1 MTSVT
6 PAMITAGCILAFTF
20 IGIFTEKVHGL
31 ERAKFAMLGA
41 GLMVIAGNYFGFYDA
56 HQVIEAV
63 DWNVVLLLGCMMAIV
78 ELLIP
83 TGGFEQL
90 ALKLAR
96 LSHGN
101 SFLLIV
107 LIGTAVTVISLLLD
121 NVTTVVIFGPLIIL
135 ICRQLDISPIPC
147 LLAAALL
154 SDTGGVATL
163 VGDPPSLMIG
173 SAAGIDFNSFVSR
186 MGFPVLAA
194 WFATLLVLRV
204 LFARELGRNSG
215 ASLQEAPPLRNS
227 RLWWAG
233 VAVFGIMVVLFMLHS
248 SLGWEP
254 WMVSAAGLTMLLFVD
269 RHKEL
274 DETMTRVEIPLLIFF
289 ISLFVLIGGVEH
301 SGLLH
306 VLGEAISSYFT
317 QSPLAAVLIIMWVAA
332 ILSAMIDNIPF
343 TAAMIPI
350 FLQMEQDGIN
360 VAPLWWALAIGVGMG
375 GNGTHIG
382 STANVYIVTLSERLA
397 KETGHPDYAITPGLW
412 FRKGTPAMLA
422 TLVVSSV
429 IFVVFFEFFST
440 PVAAH

>member
-1 MTSVT
+1 MPSIS
-6 PAMITAGCILAFTF
+6 PPMMTAGLILAFTF

-31 ERAKFAMLGA
+31 ERAKFGMLGA
-41 GLMVIAGNYFGFYDA
+41 GLMVLAGNYFDFYDSR
-56 HQVIEAV
+56 QIIEAV

-83 TGGFEQL
+83 TGGFERL
-90 ALKLAR
+90 ALTLAR
-96 LSHGN
+96 LSRGN
-101 SFLLIV
+101 SFWLMV

-135 ICRQLDISPIPC
+135 ICRQLGISPVPC

-163 VGDPPSLMIG
+163 VGDPPNLMIG

-204 LFARELGRNSG
+204 LFAREFSKNST
-215 ASLQEAPPLRNS
+215 AHMPDAAPLSNS

-233 VAVFGIMVVLFMLHS
+233 VLVFAAMVVLFMLHS
-248 SLGWEP
+248 AMGWEP
-254 WMVSAAGLTMLLFVD
+254 WMVSAAGLTVLLFVD

-274 DETMTRVEIPLLIFF
+274 DATMTRVEIPLLMFF
-289 ISLFVLIGGVEH
+289 ISLFVLVGGVEH

-306 VLGEAISSYFT
+306 VLGTNISSYFT
-317 QSPLAAVLIIMWVAA
+317 ESPLMTVLIVMWVSA

-350 FLQMEQDGIN
+350 FLQMEQQGVNIT
-360 VAPLWWALAIGVGMG
+360 PLWWALAIGVGMG

-397 KETGHPDYAITPGLW
+397 KETGNPGYAITPGLW

-429 IFVVFFEFFST
+429 IFVVFFDFFSA
-440 PVAAH
+440 PVGTH

>member
-1 MTSVT
+1 MTALTT
-6 PAMITAGCILAFTF
+6 PMLTAGLILAFTF

-31 ERAKFAMLGA
+31 ERAKFGMLGA

-56 HQVIEAV
+56 HQVIAAV
-63 DWNVVLLLGCMMAIV
+63 DWNVVLLLGSMMAIV

-83 TGGFEQL
+83 TGGFERL
-90 ALKLAR
+90 ALRLAR
-96 LSHGN
+96 LSRGN
-101 SFLLIV
+101 SFLLMV

-135 ICRQLDISPIPC
+135 ICRQLQISPVPC

-163 VGDPPSLMIG
+163 VGDPPNLMIG

-204 LFARELGRNSG
+204 LFAREFSKNSV
-215 ASLQEAPPLRNS
+215 AALQDAAPLRNK
-227 RLWWAG
+227 RLWWTG
-233 VAVFGIMVVLFMLHS
+233 VAVFAGMVVLFMLHS
-248 SLGWEP
+248 AMGWEP
-254 WMVSAAGLTMLLFVD
+254 WMVSAAGLTVLLFVD

-274 DETMTRVEIPLLIFF
+274 DETMTRVEIPLLMFF

-306 VLGEAISSYFT
+306 VVGTSISSYFT
-317 QSPLAAVLIIMWVAA
+317 ESPLGTVLIVMWVAA

-350 FLQMEQDGIN
+350 FLQMEQQGVN
-360 VAPLWWALAIGVGMG
+360 VTPLWWALAIGVGMG

-397 KETGHPDYAITPGLW
+397 RETGNPDYAISPGLW

-429 IFVVFFEFFST
+429 IFVLFFDFFSV
-440 PVAAH
+440 PVVSH